1 MSDQKD
7 TTPTRKA
14 SREVR
19 MRRKDLLI
27 LRLADTNKRLK
38 LRVERLEKL
47 VAHLKKP
54 PLHKRLLAFIKQ
66 LFRLK

>member
-1 MSDQKD
+1 MSDYKD
-7 TTPTRKA
+7 TPTRKA
-14 SREVR
+14 PRDVR
-19 MRRKDLLI
+19 LRRKDLLI

-38 LRVERLEKL
+38 LRIKKLEKIVER
-47 VAHLKKP
+47 LKKP

>member
-7 TTPTRKA
+7 TPTRKA
-14 SREVR
+14 SRDVR

-38 LRVERLEKL
+38 LRVQRLEKL
-47 VAHLKKP
+47 VEHLKKP
-54 PLHKRLLAFIKQ
+54 PLYKRLLTFIKQ

>member
-1 MSDQKD
+1 MSDYKD
-7 TTPTRKA
+7 TPTRKA
-14 SREVR
+14 PRDVR
-19 MRRKDLLI
+19 LRRKDLLI

-38 LRVERLEKL
+38 LRIKKLEKI
-47 VAHLKKP
+47 VDRLKKP